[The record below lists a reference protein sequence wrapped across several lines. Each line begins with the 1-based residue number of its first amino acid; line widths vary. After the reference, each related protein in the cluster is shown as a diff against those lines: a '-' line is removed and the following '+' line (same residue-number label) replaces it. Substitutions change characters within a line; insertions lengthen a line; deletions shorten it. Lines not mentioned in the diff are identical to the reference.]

1 MSEQD
6 EIERI
11 RRIRE
16 EQIRARDPRK
26 KEAQF
31 HDRVSTQR
39 TYDEVTWEEILKD
52 LPVKWIGTIVGGFVG
67 LVVGLV
73 FPLVIETSWAQYV
86 FLVTTIAGI
95 ALGRG
100 LGMAMDWSEEDY
112 DKLVR

>member
-1 MSEQD
+1 MGDQD

-26 KEAQF
+26 KEAKLQQKM
-31 HDRVSTQR
+31 DTRLTYAEVS
-39 TYDEVTWEEILKD
+39 WEEILKD
-52 LPVKWIGTIVGGFVG
+52 IPVKWWGTIIGGVIGLIVGIVLNMAIGA
-67 LVVGLV
+67 
-73 FPLVIETSWAQYV
+73 TWTQYAL
-86 FLVTTIAGI
+86 LVTTLAGV

-100 LGMAMDWSEEDY
+100 LGMAMDWSDED